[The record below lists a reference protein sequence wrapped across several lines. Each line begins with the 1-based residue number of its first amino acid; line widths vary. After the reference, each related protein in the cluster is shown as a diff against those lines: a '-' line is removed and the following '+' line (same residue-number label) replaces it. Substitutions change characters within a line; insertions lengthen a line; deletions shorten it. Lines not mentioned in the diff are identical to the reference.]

1 AGSKTVGNNNQ
12 DIELTIYTSNFGAT
26 VELDQK
32 VYTWTDR
39 VYMTV
44 VAPDHNFD
52 PNLIDTIGNNDENKV
67 TVSTR
72 GHSITH
78 YQLTETGVDTGIFTG
93 YVILTGDENIKGHG
107 GDDASKNDQRRAN

>member
-1 AGSKTVGNNNQ
+1 MFV
-12 DIELTIYTSNFGAT
+12 AT
-26 VELDQK
+26 VELNKK

-52 PNLIDTIGNNDENKV
+52 PNLIDIIGNNDENKV

-78 YQLTETGVDTGIFTG
+78 YQLTENGVDTGIFTG
-93 YVILTGDENIKGHG
+93 YVIFTGEENIKDQG
-107 GDDASKNDQRRAN
+107 GVDGTMTKPRGNTNGTLHSVTR